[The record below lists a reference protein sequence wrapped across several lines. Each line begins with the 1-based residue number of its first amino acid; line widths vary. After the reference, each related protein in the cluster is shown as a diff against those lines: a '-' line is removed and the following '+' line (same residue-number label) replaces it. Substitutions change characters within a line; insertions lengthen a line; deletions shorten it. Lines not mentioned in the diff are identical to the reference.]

1 MSDVWQVPVSD
12 VAAPAHAQA
21 THPTLGQ
28 VMAGA
33 TVLVTAERRAAE
45 LAAALERRGATIR
58 HAPALSM
65 IPHVDDETLIAATR
79 AIFSAPPDVVV
90 VTTGIGFRA
99 WIEAAD
105 AHGLAEPLLDLLRK
119 TRIVARGPKAR
130 GAIQAAGLQ
139 ADWVA
144 ESETSAEVA
153 EVLLSEGV
161 QGLRIAIQHHGAGAD
176 GLDEVFE
183 KAGAQVASLVVYRW
197 GPAPDPAAVRASVH
211 ALADGEIDA
220 VVFTSAPGAE
230 AWLRTVEEERLLDR
244 VRARFVEG
252 GTVAAAVGPVTAKP
266 LESRGIVPLQ
276 PERGRLGAL
285 VRALVGHYEHIDS
298 VALSTV
304 AGSLVIRARVAVLD
318 GKVLPLSPTGVAVLR
333 LLAAAEG
340 DVVPREQVLAALPG
354 DSQDT
359 HAAEVAIARLRE
371 AAGRRDLIRTVVK
384 RGYRI
389 ELA

>member
-1 MSDVWQVPVSD
+1 MSD
-12 VAAPAHAQA
+12 VAAPSSTQAAHPA
-21 THPTLGQ
+21 LGQ

-33 TVLVTAERRAAE
+33 TVLVTAERRASE

-65 IPHVDDETLIAATR
+65 IPHVDDQTLIAATR
-79 AIFSAPPDVVV
+79 AIVAAPPDVLV

-105 AHGLAEPLLDLLRK
+105 AHGLAEPLLGMLDGVRL
-119 TRIVARGPKAR
+119 VARGPKAR

-197 GPAPDPAAVRASVH
+197 GPAPDPAAVRDSAH
-211 ALADGEIDA
+211 AVADGEIDA

-230 AWLRTVEEERLLDR
+230 AWMQAVEAEGLVER
-244 VRARFVEG
+244 VRARFVDG
-252 GTVAAAVGPVTAKP
+252 ATVAAAVGPVTAKP
-266 LESRGIVPLQ
+266 LEHRGIMPLQ

-285 VRALVGHYEHIDS
+285 VRALVGHYEHIES

-318 GKVLPLSPTGVAVLR
+318 GQVLPLSPTGVAVLR
-333 LLAAAEG
+333 LLAAAAG
-340 DVVPREQVLAALPG
+340 DVVPREEVLAALPG

>member
-12 VAAPAHAQA
+12 AAAPARAQA
-21 THPTLGQ
+21 AHPALGQ

-33 TVLVTAERRAAE
+33 TVLVTAERRASE

-65 IPHVDDETLIAATR
+65 IPHVDDQTLIAATR
-79 AIFSAPPDVVV
+79 AIVAAPPDVLV

-105 AHGLAEPLLDLLRK
+105 AHGLAEPLLGMLAGIRL
-119 TRIVARGPKAR
+119 VARGPKAR

-161 QGLRIAIQHHGAGAD
+161 EGLRIAIQHHGAGAD

-197 GPAPDPAAVRASVH
+197 GPAPDPAAVRDSAH
-211 ALADGEIDA
+211 AVADGEIDA

-230 AWLRTVEEERLLDR
+230 AWMQAVEAEGLVDR
-244 VRARFVEG
+244 VRARFADG

-266 LESRGIVPLQ
+266 LEHRGIVPLQ

-285 VRALVGHYEHIDS
+285 VRALVGHYERIES

-318 GKVLPLSPTGVAVLR
+318 GQVLPLSPTGVAVLR

-340 DVVPREQVLAALPG
+340 DVVPRDQVLAALPG

>member
-1 MSDVWQVPVSD
+1 
-12 VAAPAHAQA
+12 
-21 THPTLGQ
+21 
-28 VMAGA
+28 MAGA

-79 AIFSAPPDVVV
+79 AIVSAPPDIVV

-197 GPAPDPAAVRASVH
+197 GPAPDPAALRASVH

-244 VRARFVEG
+244 VRARFVDG